1 MKRPPGIG
9 LAPSS
14 ITSVQLAQLPCAAL
28 AGSFLQ
34 SYLQTWAGNTFGK
47 TPCTDCNNLFDHL
60 IGERQ
65 QFIQHL
71 EASAF
76 EVLRSAKSPLS
87 GSELAA

>member
-14 ITSVQLAQLPCAAL
+14 ITSVQVAQLPCAAL
-28 AGSFLQ
+28 AGPFLQ
-34 SYLQTWAGNTFGK
+34 SYLQTGAGNTFGK

-71 EASAF
+71 EA
-76 EVLRSAKSPLS
+76 ERL
-87 GSELAA
+87 